1 MHACTYAPFYQQF
14 SSAFFLDFKT
24 FLMEIIL
31 FVFLI
36 FPHFLHENKRLRFPK
51 AEGSYKSKKASSY
64 RPVRRFQVPFVL
76 ACTNISLNS
85 FYKSVNVYWFTCI
98 HSMMNTCSE
107 LLLIIILTFF
117 KSSPADWLVFP
128 LWFPD
133 GFKKVGKYQLLNK
146 YFYSQLFIPVLNTN
160 LPWSKITKWLSVV
173 L

>member
-1 MHACTYAPFYQQF
+1 MSTYHASVCAPIHIAMHACTYAPFYQQF

-85 FYKSVNVYWFTCI
+85 FYKSVNVLDLHAFTAWWINVQSYFSSLFSPSLNHHQLIGLSFHYDFLMVSRKWANINCLT
-98 HSMMNTCSE
+98 NTF
-107 LLLIIILTFF
+107 ILN
-117 KSSPADWLVFP
+117 S
-128 LWFPD
+128 
-133 GFKKVGKYQLLNK
+133 
-146 YFYSQLFIPVLNTN
+146 LFQC
-160 LPWSKITKWLSVV
+160 
-173 L
+173 